1 VGPQVSDHDITA
13 ENFERAEQLISV
25 LFETGA
31 WPDAALNHFK
41 IDSTG
46 FANFNKF
53 AVERIRKLYPDID
66 PRHEAAIATMM
77 VHQTLVG
84 IAVGRGTG
92 YSTDSGLNT

>member
-1 VGPQVSDHDITA
+1 MKQPSLVTA
-13 ENFERAEQLISV
+13 ETIERAEHLIRV
-25 LFETGA
+25 LFELGS

-41 IDSTG
+41 IDKDG
-46 FANFNKF
+46 FSKF
-53 AVERIRKLYPDID
+53 CSHSVTRIRELYPDID

-84 IAVGRGTG
+84 VAIGRNEG